1 MIWLTWRQ
9 FRIQAEIAAG
19 TLAAFAVLLAIT
31 GPHLASLYAAS
42 GITGCHAGSCGQIA
56 GSYLSLAGANGTYP
70 AVYALTIA
78 GTVLAPAIIGIF
90 WGAPLL
96 ARELE
101 TGTFRLAWTQSIT
114 RARWLTVKLTL
125 VGLAAVAVTEAF
137 SLMLAWWAAPI
148 SQAARIAPNT
158 PAPLGFGPFSP
169 PTFASH
175 GITPLGY
182 AAFAFSLGVSVG
194 VVLRRVIPA
203 MAVTLAIF
211 AVIQV
216 AVPLWIR
223 PNVVPPDHTMVA
235 IGSVAA
241 SAQTNINDTFA
252 YTVGFL
258 PSQPGAWITSTGA
271 VNASGQPVSSIPP
284 ACRTGGP
291 SSPHLGSCLSRQG
304 IRIDVS
310 YQPASRYWAFQWI
323 ETAIFIAL
331 ASALTWYCFW
341 HLARRRC

>member
-9 FRIQAEIAAG
+9 FRMQAATAAVA
-19 TLAAFAVLLAIT
+19 LVAFAVLLAVT

-42 GITGCHAGSCGQIA
+42 GITGCHFGSCGQLA
-56 GSYLSLAGANGTYP
+56 DRFLSLLDAGGTYP
-70 AVYALTIA
+70 VVYALGIA
-78 GTVLAPAIIGIF
+78 GIIVAPAIIGIS
-90 WGAPLL
+90 WGAPLI

-101 TGTFRLAWTQSIT
+101 TGTFRLAWTQDIT

-125 VGLAAVAVTEAF
+125 VGLAAMAVTEGF
-137 SLMLAWWAAPI
+137 SVMQAWWAAPI

-169 PTFASH
+169 LAFAAH

-182 AAFAFSLGVSVG
+182 AAFAFILGATAG
-194 VVLRRVIPA
+194 IVLRRSVPA
-203 MAVTLAIF
+203 MGVTLAIF
-211 AVIQV
+211 TAIQV

-223 PNVVPPDHTMVA
+223 PNVFPPEHTTVA
-235 IGSVAA
+235 ISSTNVTT
-241 SAQTNINDTFA
+241 QTNINDTFA
-252 YTVGFL
+252 VTVDFL
-258 PSQPGAWITSTGA
+258 PSQPGAWIISSGA
-271 VNASGQPVSSIPP
+271 VNAAGQPVSGIPA
-284 ACRTGGP
+284 ACGASGP
-291 SSPHLGSCLSRQG
+291 SSPHLLPCLSRQG

-310 YQPASRYWAFQWI
+310 YQPVGRYWAFQWI

-341 HLARRRC
+341 YLVRRLS